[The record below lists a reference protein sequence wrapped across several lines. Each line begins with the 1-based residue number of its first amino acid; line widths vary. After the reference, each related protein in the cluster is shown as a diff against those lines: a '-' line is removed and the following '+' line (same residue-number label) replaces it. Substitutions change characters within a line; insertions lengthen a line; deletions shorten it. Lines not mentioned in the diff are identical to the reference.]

1 MPKPSSFDKGKRI
14 PKEEYKKRLDNYYQS
29 KSYSY
34 LVKNAYDKILICK
47 LRRTAKENFVWPSK
61 EAKTWV
67 VKEYYRLGGTLI
79 GDKKNDDDHLIA
91 NLYNKSKRQAN
102 APKLFAQVKAEAKR
116 KFKVYPSVYAKAWIV
131 KEYKKRGGTF
141 AGQNLNPRDYKKNL
155 SNKTQTNIVVND
167 EGKIT
172 KITQTTG
179 LQGESTLTL
188 PSGQTVSMEQ
198 NIAFKE
204 GQSAGQLFFNT
215 KDSNLYTVEEET
227 NERKIVER
235 RGDAKEGDLWVH
247 PNTGNLKMKV
257 GDKWV
262 TVNDPNELPKIN
274 NQKRRKDLSEAFAE
288 KRKKEKTEI
297 KEVVLEAKPKITR
310 GQFLYKYKSPQNFY
324 SWQDLAREHINCK
337 YRSQQYIYDSP
348 AYYLKDDLCN
358 SLIHTNIDNLEL
370 TENPNIVNPSFFLLN
385 SSKVNE
391 IKYSF
396 IECHKWN
403 NKEAKD
409 MLINPKM
416 KFDVYVNFV
425 IEPGKIHYYA
435 FNWNNLNMVK
445 FIQLPVADE
454 LIKEHFQTVVN
465 LILLMNQQPDIIT
478 EEYIPSKI
486 VPLQKKYK
494 VQSDIKPRAI
504 CWVGKDFTTRVV
516 KLKPKQDEDILAVA
530 GNKRKLRPHWRRG
543 HWHTVLKGAKRKERK
558 MRWYQPV
565 FVLGNAA

>member
-1 MPKPSSFDKGKRI
+1 MPKPAQFEKGKRLS
-14 PKEEYKKRLDNYYQS
+14 KEEYKKRLDKYYKEKEFKDKAKQ
-29 KSYSY
+29 YHH
-34 LVKNAYDKILICK
+34 VKRNTVDSILFLKIK
-47 LRRTAKENFVWPSK
+47 NTAKLKFLWPST
-61 EAKTWV
+61 E
-67 VKEYYRLGGTLI
+67 
-79 GDKKNDDDHLIA
+79 
-91 NLYNKSKRQAN
+91 
-102 APKLFAQVKAEAKR
+102 
-116 KFKVYPSVYAKAWIV
+116 AKAWIV
-131 KEYKKRGGTF
+131 NEYYKRGGKLKGDNEEQLIHTIPSSPKS
-141 AGQNLNPRDYKKNL
+141 A
-155 SNKTQTNIVVND
+155 V
-167 EGKIT
+167 GKLREPT
-172 KITQTTG
+172 EEERRQY
-179 LQGESTLTL
+179 E
-188 PSGQTVSMEQ
+188 
-198 NIAFKE
+198 N
-204 GQSAGQLFFNT
+204 GQLFFNT

-235 RGDAKEGDLWVH
+235 RGDAKEGDLWIH

-297 KEVVLEAKPKITR
+297 KEIVIETKPKITR

-358 SLIHTNIDNLEL
+358 SLINTNIDNLEL
-370 TENPNIVNPSFFLLN
+370 TESPNIVNPSFFLLN
-385 SSKVNE
+385 SNKVNE

-403 NKEAKD
+403 NKDAKD

-425 IEPGKIHYYA
+425 IEPDKIHYYA

-516 KLKPKQDEDILAVA
+516 KLKPKQDGDILAVA

-543 HWHTVLKGAKRKERK
+543 HWHTVLRGAKRKERK

>member
-1 MPKPSSFDKGKRI
+1 MQGKPASFDKGKRI
-14 PKEEYKKRLDNYYQS
+14 PKMEYKKKLNEYYKKQHPDIYENKAFLKRYYGKCID
-29 KSYSY
+29 KS
-34 LVKNAYDKILICK
+34 LFKEIKN
-47 LRRTAKENFVWPSK
+47 
-61 EAKTWV
+61 EAK
-67 VKEYYRLGGTLI
+67 K
-79 GDKKNDDDHLIA
+79 
-91 NLYNKSKRQAN
+91 
-102 APKLFAQVKAEAKR
+102 
-116 KFKVYPSVYAKAWIV
+116 KFKPYPSNNAAAWI
-131 KEYKKRGGTF
+131 KNQYKKRGGKLR
-141 AGQNLNPRDYKKNL
+141 GKERDITDKEKETL
-155 SNKTQTNIVVND
+155 SNLRTAVLDTEEKRQYQ
-167 EGKIT
+167 EGKT
-172 KITQTTG
+172 
-179 LQGESTLTL
+179 
-188 PSGQTVSMEQ
+188 
-198 NIAFKE
+198 
-204 GQSAGQLFFNT
+204 AGQLFFNT
-215 KDSNLYTVEEET
+215 NDSNLYTVEEET

-235 RGDAKEGDLWVH
+235 RGDAKEGDLWIH

-257 GDKWV
+257 GDRWV

-274 NQKRRKDLSEAFAE
+274 NQKRRKDLSDAFAE

-297 KEVVLEAKPKITR
+297 KEVVLEIKPKITR

-337 YRSQQYIYDSP
+337 HRSQQYIYDSP

-370 TENPNIVNPSFFLLN
+370 TENPNIVNPSFFLLHSN
-385 SSKVNE
+385 KINE

-396 IECHKWN
+396 IECHKWGVN
-403 NKEAKD
+403 DAKN
-409 MLINPKM
+409 MLIDPRY

-425 IEPGKIHYYA
+425 IEPNKIHYYA
-435 FNWNNLNMVK
+435 FNWKNLKSVK
-445 FIQLPVADE
+445 LIQLPVADE

-516 KLKPKQDEDILAVA
+516 KLKPKQDEEFLVVS
-530 GNKRKLRPHWRRG
+530 GSKRKLRPHWRRG

>member
-14 PKEEYKKRLDNYYQS
+14 PKMEYKKKLNEYYKKQHPDLYENKAFLKRYYGKCID
-29 KSYSY
+29 KS
-34 LVKNAYDKILICK
+34 LFKEIKN
-47 LRRTAKENFVWPSK
+47 
-61 EAKTWV
+61 EAK
-67 VKEYYRLGGTLI
+67 K
-79 GDKKNDDDHLIA
+79 
-91 NLYNKSKRQAN
+91 
-102 APKLFAQVKAEAKR
+102 
-116 KFKVYPSVYAKAWIV
+116 KFKPYPSNNAAAWI
-131 KEYKKRGGTF
+131 KNQYKKRGGKLRGKEQDIT
-141 AGQNLNPRDYKKNL
+141 NKEKETL
-155 SNKTQTNIVVND
+155 SNLRTAVVD
-167 EGKIT
+167 
-172 KITQTTG
+172 
-179 LQGESTLTL
+179 
-188 PSGQTVSMEQ
+188 
-198 NIAFKE
+198 
-204 GQSAGQLFFNT
+204 
-215 KDSNLYTVEEET
+215 TVEEET

-235 RGDAKEGDLWVH
+235 RGDAKEGDLWIH

-257 GDKWV
+257 GDRWV

-297 KEVVLEAKPKITR
+297 KEIVLETKPKITR

-337 YRSQQYIYDSP
+337 HRSQQYIYDSP

-385 SSKVNE
+385 SNKINE

-396 IECHKWN
+396 IECHRWN

-409 MLINPKM
+409 MLIDPRY

-425 IEPGKIHYYA
+425 IEPNKIHYYA
-435 FNWNNLNMVK
+435 FNWKNLKSVK

-516 KLKPKQDEDILAVA
+516 KLKPKQDEDFLVVS
-530 GNKRKLRPHWRRG
+530 GSKRKLRPHWRRG

-558 MRWYQPV
+558 MRWYQPI

>member
-14 PKEEYKKRLDNYYQS
+14 PKMEYKKKLNEYYKKQHPDIYENKAYLRKYFSKCIDKSLFIKIKNEAKKKFKPYPSNYAS
-29 KSYSY
+29 AWI
-34 LVKNAYDKILICK
+34 KNQYKKKGGK
-47 LRRTAKENFVWPSK
+47 LRGKEQDITNKEKETLSNLRTA
-61 EAKTWV
+61 
-67 VKEYYRLGGTLI
+67 
-79 GDKKNDDDHLIA
+79 
-91 NLYNKSKRQAN
+91 
-102 APKLFAQVKAEAKR
+102 
-116 KFKVYPSVYAKAWIV
+116 
-131 KEYKKRGGTF
+131 
-141 AGQNLNPRDYKKNL
+141 
-155 SNKTQTNIVVND
+155 VVN
-167 EGKIT
+167 
-172 KITQTTG
+172 
-179 LQGESTLTL
+179 
-188 PSGQTVSMEQ
+188 
-198 NIAFKE
+198 
-204 GQSAGQLFFNT
+204 
-215 KDSNLYTVEEET
+215 TVEEET

-235 RGDAKEGDLWVH
+235 RGDAKEGDLWIH

-257 GDKWV
+257 GDRWV

-288 KRKKEKTEI
+288 RRKKEKTEI
-297 KEVVLEAKPKITR
+297 KEVILETKPKITR

-337 YRSQQYIYDSP
+337 HRSKQYIYDSP

-358 SLIHTNIDNLEL
+358 SLINTNIDNLEL
-370 TENPNIVNPSFFLLN
+370 TESPNIVNPSFFLLHSN
-385 SSKVNE
+385 KINE

-403 NKEAKD
+403 NKDVKD
-409 MLINPKM
+409 ILILPKF

-425 IEPGKIHYYA
+425 IEPNKIHYYA
-435 FNWNNLNMVK
+435 FNWNNLNIVK
-445 FIQLPVADE
+445 SIQLPVADE

-516 KLKPKQDEDILAVA
+516 KLKPKQDEDFLVVS
-530 GNKRKLRPHWRRG
+530 GSKRKLRPHWRRG

>member
-1 MPKPSSFDKGKRI
+1 MQGKPAKFDKGKRI
-14 PKEEYKKRLDNYYQS
+14 PKKEYEKKLDKYYQKRHPDFYDNKAFLKNFGS
-29 KSYSY
+29 KC
-34 LVKNAYDKILICK
+34 LDKNLFKKIKNQAKNKFKPYPSNYASVWIKNQYKRRGGK
-47 LRRTAKENFVWPSK
+47 LRGEQDITDKEK
-61 EAKTWV
+61 EA
-67 VKEYYRLGGTLI
+67 
-79 GDKKNDDDHLIA
+79 
-91 NLYNKSKRQAN
+91 
-102 APKLFAQVKAEAKR
+102 
-116 KFKVYPSVYAKAWIV
+116 
-131 KEYKKRGGTF
+131 
-141 AGQNLNPRDYKKNL
+141 L
-155 SNKTQTNIVVND
+155 SNLRTEVVN
-167 EGKIT
+167 T
-172 KITQTTG
+172 
-179 LQGESTLTL
+179 
-188 PSGQTVSMEQ
+188 
-198 NIAFKE
+198 FKE

-235 RGDAKEGDLWVH
+235 RGDAKEGDLWIH

-262 TVNDPNELPKIN
+262 TVNDPNKLPKVN
-274 NQKRRKDLSEAFAE
+274 KQKVKKDLSEAFAE
-288 KRKKEKTEI
+288 KRIKEKTEI
-297 KEVVLEAKPKITR
+297 KEVVIEAKPKITR

-385 SSKVNE
+385 SNRVNE

-403 NKEAKD
+403 DKEAKD

-425 IEPGKIHYYA
+425 IEPNKIHYYA

-486 VPLQKKYK
+486 VTLQKKYK

-504 CWVGKDFTTRVV
+504 SWVGKDFTTRVV
-516 KLKPKQDEDILAVA
+516 KLKPKQDEDMLVVA

>member
-1 MPKPSSFDKGKRI
+1 MPKPAQFEKGKRLS
-14 PKEEYKKRLDNYYQS
+14 KEEYKKRLDKYYKEKGRQKYIDKAYGKLQNRCLN
-29 KSYSY
+29 KS
-34 LVKNAYDKILICK
+34 LFAKIK
-47 LRRTAKENFVWPSK
+47 Q
-61 EAKTWV
+61 EAK
-67 VKEYYRLGGTLI
+67 K
-79 GDKKNDDDHLIA
+79 
-91 NLYNKSKRQAN
+91 
-102 APKLFAQVKAEAKR
+102 
-116 KFKVYPSVYAKAWIV
+116 KFKVYPSSYATAWI
-131 KEYKKRGGTF
+131 KSEYKKRGGKLKSD
-141 AGQNLNPRDYKKNL
+141 NR
-155 SNKTQTNIVVND
+155 QTNIKVND
-167 EGKIT
+167 QGKIT
-172 KITQTTG
+172 EMTQTIG
-179 LQGESTLTL
+179 IEGSPSVTL
-188 PSGQTVSMEQ
+188 PSGQTVIMDGS
-198 NIAFKE
+198 
-204 GQSAGQLFFNT
+204 LFFNT
-215 KDSNLYTVEEET
+215 NDSNLYTVEEET

-235 RGDAKEGDLWVH
+235 RGDAKEGDLWIH

-297 KEVVLEAKPKITR
+297 KEVVIETKPKITR

-358 SLIHTNIDNLEL
+358 SLINTNIDNLEL
-370 TENPNIVNPSFFLLN
+370 TESPNIVNPSFFLLN
-385 SSKVNE
+385 SNKVNE

-403 NKEAKD
+403 NKDAKD

-425 IEPGKIHYYA
+425 IEPDKIHYYA

-486 VPLQKKYK
+486 IPLQKKYK
-494 VQSDIKPRAI
+494 VQSEIKPRAI

-516 KLKPKQDEDILAVA
+516 KLKPKQDEEMLVVS
-530 GNKRKLRPHWRRG
+530 GSKRKLRPHWRRG

>member
-1 MPKPSSFDKGKRI
+1 MPKPASFDRGKKI
-14 PKEEYKKRLDNYYQS
+14 PKEEYKKKLDNYYQS
-29 KSYSY
+29 KSYTH
-34 LVKNAYDKILICK
+34 LAKNAYDKILICK
-47 LRRTAKENFVWPSK
+47 LRHTAKENFLWPST
-61 EAKTWV
+61 EAKAWV

-141 AGQNLNPRDYKKNL
+141 AGQNLDTRNYNKKP
-155 SNKTQTNIVVND
+155 
-167 EGKIT
+167 
-172 KITQTTG
+172 
-179 LQGESTLTL
+179 GE
-188 PSGQTVSMEQ
+188 
-198 NIAFKE
+198 
-204 GQSAGQLFFNT
+204 LFFNT
-215 KDSNLYTVEEET
+215 KDNSLSITTPSGQTVAFDSSINLDSPKQET

-247 PNTGNLKMKV
+247 PNTGNLHMKI

-262 TVNDPNELPKIN
+262 TVNDPNKLPKLN
-274 NQKRRKDLSEAFAE
+274 KQKVKKDLSAAFAE
-288 KRKKEKTEI
+288 RRKKEETSP
-297 KEVVLEAKPKITR
+297 KEVIIEEKPKISR

-337 YRSQQYIYDSP
+337 HRSKQYIYDSP

-358 SLIHTNIDNLEL
+358 SLINTNIDNLEL

-385 SSKVNE
+385 SNKVNE

-425 IEPGKIHYYA
+425 IEPDKIHYYA
-435 FNWNNLNMVK
+435 FNWNNLKSVK

-494 VQSDIKPRAI
+494 VQSEIKPRAI

-516 KLKPKQDEDILAVA
+516 KLKPKQDEDMLIVT

>member
-14 PKEEYKKRLDNYYQS
+14 PKMEYKKKLNEYYKKQHPDIYENKAFLKRYYGKCID
-29 KSYSY
+29 KS
-34 LVKNAYDKILICK
+34 LFKEIKN
-47 LRRTAKENFVWPSK
+47 
-61 EAKTWV
+61 EAK
-67 VKEYYRLGGTLI
+67 K
-79 GDKKNDDDHLIA
+79 
-91 NLYNKSKRQAN
+91 
-102 APKLFAQVKAEAKR
+102 
-116 KFKVYPSVYAKAWIV
+116 KFKPYPSNNAAAWI
-131 KEYKKRGGTF
+131 KNQYKKRGGKLRGKEQDIT
-141 AGQNLNPRDYKKNL
+141 NKEKETL
-155 SNKTQTNIVVND
+155 SNLRSKVVN
-167 EGKIT
+167 
-172 KITQTTG
+172 
-179 LQGESTLTL
+179 TL
-188 PSGQTVSMEQ
+188 
-198 NIAFKE
+198 
-204 GQSAGQLFFNT
+204 
-215 KDSNLYTVEEET
+215 EEET

-235 RGDAKEGDLWVH
+235 RGDAKEGDLWIH

-257 GDKWV
+257 GDRWV

-274 NQKRRKDLSEAFAE
+274 NQKRRKDLSDAFAE

-297 KEVVLEAKPKITR
+297 KEIVLETKPKITR

-337 YRSQQYIYDSP
+337 HRSKQYIYDSP

-358 SLIHTNIDNLEL
+358 SLINTNIDNLEL
-370 TENPNIVNPSFFLLN
+370 TESPNVVNPSFFLLN
-385 SSKVNE
+385 SNKVNE

-396 IECHKWN
+396 IECHKWGGN
-403 NKEAKD
+403 DAKN
-409 MLINPKM
+409 MLIDPRY

-425 IEPGKIHYYA
+425 IEPNKIHYYA
-435 FNWNNLNMVK
+435 FNWKNLKSVK
-445 FIQLPVADE
+445 LIQLPVADE

-516 KLKPKQDEDILAVA
+516 KLKPKQDEDFLVVS
-530 GNKRKLRPHWRRG
+530 GSKRKLRPHWRRG